1 MWHVWHVWFL
11 ALFPPTKTGFVTE
24 EGIDGDEVV
33 REAIPFPWEK
43 RLFHLDPFGHR
54 SSFE

>member
-1 MWHVWHVWFL
+1 MTCVGEQCYLVAFDYDSNCSNL
-11 ALFPPTKTGFVTE
+11 KISPK
-24 EGIDGDEVV
+24 
-33 REAIPFPWEK
+33 K